1 MVISDESQNSPNPL
15 SPIRSCRQ
23 TDLCPC
29 SLSCSSP
36 LVENRSTHPHPR
48 GTKLVRKKG
57 GGNGGEEEE
66 GRCQEEEVQFRRVCP
81 HRGRHLR
88 LRDPAGAC
96 PTTQHNAFRF
106 LHPLSTDEPEWER
119 ASLPPHSGVLS
130 IHIQPTRFTQGVIA
144 NESLRMSLHPSC
156 VGEVHNPTT

>member
-1 MVISDESQNSPNPL
+1 VVISDESQNSPNPL

-57 GGNGGEEEE
+57 GQNGGEEEE

-106 LHPLSTDEPEWER
+106 LHPLST
-119 ASLPPHSGVLS
+119 SLSGNGRLCHLTPGFCPSTFSPPTSHNVSSRTKVFAC
-130 IHIQPTRFTQGVIA
+130 P
-144 NESLRMSLHPSC
+144 C
-156 VGEVHNPTT
+156 VPLA